1 MAMPLFFVTKLTS
14 MHVSMNMHEWLRT
27 AATTDRAGMR
37 ITFVEIGRPSDESKD
52 DTEYD
57 VQGLD

>member
-1 MAMPLFFVTKLTS
+1 MPLFFVTKLTF
-14 MHVSMNMHEWLRT
+14 MRVSMNMHEWLRT
-27 AATTDRAGMR
+27 AVTTDRAGMR
-37 ITFVEIGRPSDESKD
+37 ITFVKIGRPFDESRD